1 MLREIFDNAWSILYI
16 SLTCTFLLV
25 STYCSNNLFCLG
37 TSWAFLDA
45 QCLVALVLTPLFCQA
60 MPSVSA
66 ASVLY
71 WQTIILLLVLL
82 WQLQRFLHLGSHKLP
97 SIHNNK
103 SSKNNF
109 KALLEHFFLA
119 MTLIGKFSVLNEIEV
134 CLNIFQEKSSV
145 LWPFSK

>member
-1 MLREIFDNAWSILYI
+1 MIHSLYFVDLHI
-16 SLTCTFLLV
+16 SPCFNLLLQQLVLFRDIMGIPWCTM
-25 STYCSNNLFCLG
+25 SSG
-37 TSWAFLDA
+37 TSFDPFILPSNAK
-45 QCLVALVLTPLFCQA
+45 CLSSKCPLLTNHNSSFSFIVTVAKI
-60 MPSVSA
+60 PS
-66 ASVLY
+66 
-71 WQTIILLLVLL
+71 
-82 WQLQRFLHLGSHKLP
+82 LGSYKLP